1 MKKENISLKFIK
13 NYYEVLF
20 YWSFVNFKRE
30 LQLKNLLE
38 LNNFT
43 VKFSNL
49 KLDSIFKVDL
59 IVKKNN
65 IRYFLQLKNKFENL
79 NQEEKQILMHFSN
92 SRNSIPIL
100 VIRKG
105 NKYIF
110 WNLIIQ
116 EEVKFLE

>member
-1 MKKENISLKFIK
+1 M
-13 NYYEVLF
+13 
-20 YWSFVNFKRE
+20 NFKRE

-110 WNLIIQ
+110 W
-116 EEVKFLE
+116 